1 MEGNEEKSHK
11 FDLYINEK
19 HSFEDLFCSLYTP
32 VAGETAHSP
41 AWAGSPGSKLEVG
54 RGFITFPSGSIKN
67 ISLNTSSFTP
77 IL

>member
-1 MEGNEEKSHK
+1 MKKSH
-11 FDLYINEK
+11 IN
-19 HSFEDLFCSLYTP
+19 LIYTSMKNIRLKIYFVP
-32 VAGETAHSP
+32 SILLCAGETAHSP

-67 ISLNTSSFTP
+67 ISLNTSSFIP